1 MLMSVRIP
9 RPAAPTPSAPTV
21 SAHSPAPVLRILR
34 LNIADPTLSAPTLQA
49 PSPAPASLATSCGL
63 RARAAQT

>member
-9 RPAAPTPSAPTV
+9 SPAAPTLPAQTV

-34 LNIADPTLSAPTLQA
+34 LNIAEPTPSAPTLPA
-49 PSPAPASLATSCGL
+49 PSPAPVSLDTSRGW
-63 RARAAQT
+63 RVRQ